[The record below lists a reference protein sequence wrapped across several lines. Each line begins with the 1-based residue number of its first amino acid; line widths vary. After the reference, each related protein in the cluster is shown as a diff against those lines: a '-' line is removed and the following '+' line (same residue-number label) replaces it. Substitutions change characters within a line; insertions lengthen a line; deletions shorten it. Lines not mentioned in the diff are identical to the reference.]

1 MSGIELT
8 IDRVLS
14 GDRTA
19 FALIV
24 EGQKRLVYQIVSR
37 MIPAECDREDLC
49 QEVFVKVYQNLGR
62 FQGQAKFST
71 WVAKITCNTCLH
83 FLEKKRP
90 ELYDDLSEGKAT
102 IDDHAGELPSPAD
115 FTQQRDMAIRVS
127 EEIDRL
133 PVHLGIVVTLYHLHG
148 MAYNEIADILGLPDG
163 TVKSHLF
170 RGREMLKKQ
179 ILARF
184 KREELCA

>member
-8 IDRVLS
+8 IDRVLT
-14 GDRTA
+14 GDRAA
-19 FALIV
+19 FAVIV
-24 EGQKRLVYQIVSR
+24 EGHRRLVYQIVSR
-37 MIPAECDREDLC
+37 MIVGETDREDLC
-49 QEVFVKVYQNLGR
+49 QEVFVKVYQNLAR

-90 ELYDDLSEGKAT
+90 ELYDDLSDGEST
-102 IDDHAGELPSPAD
+102 IEDHAADLPSPAD
-115 FTQQRDMAIRVS
+115 FTQQRDMAIRIS

-148 MAYNEIADILGLPDG
+148 MAYTEISEILGLPDG

-170 RGREMLKKQ
+170 RGRELLKKQ

-184 KREELCA
+184 NREELCA